1 MKDSYKINSG
11 KSRTIPKSTMVDIQ
25 TEANHKG
32 ELSAANLAVIAALG
46 EELNNLGIIRPV
58 ETMIGIRSE
67 EELETVFKEAE
78 AKSLGEEELNSEFHD
93 ARLDARLMGIEG
105 TSNPL
110 MEKFDDY
117 EGLDYN
123 PAFRARGKFEELLQ
137 NSQTKKKRRKI

>member
-1 MKDSYKINSG
+1 MNSG

-32 ELSAANLAVIAALG
+32 ELSAANLATIAALS
-46 EELNNLGIIRPV
+46 EELNHLGIIRPV
-58 ETMIGIRSE
+58 ETMIGIKSE
-67 EELETVFKEAE
+67 EELEAVFKEAE
-78 AKSLGEEELNSEFHD
+78 SKSLGEEELNAEFHD
-93 ARLDARLMGIEG
+93 ARLDARLMGFEG

-123 PAFRARGKFEELLQ
+123 PAFRARGKFEGLLQ
-137 NSQTKKKRRKI
+137 NSQSQKKRRTL